1 MPIKLTLIESF
12 DTPLNVPREKVHI
25 EEIPDR
31 KMYLSSNLA
40 ASSRLGNHLFELSA
54 LLSVSRKLNRIP
66 TFFIQNRHYDQTLMD
81 TDFLIPGLLDHFLI
95 INQSIPDSITH
106 VEFSMK
112 CCTWDN
118 PERLKNY
125 TDQYLHI
132 KGTHFQ
138 SWKYFRRMRHELM
151 EYLKTPVNNFTDLP
165 KSNDDNFVTCVHI
178 RRTDFVGS
186 GFFVPDETFILEAMK
201 FVKIEE
207 KRDQNM
213 LTVLFGDDIPYIESL
228 MNQTFT
234 VDEGAEKNISS
245 EFFIS
250 HNNPSDSILYSSS
263 NCDVVIIT
271 APHSTF
277 GWWLGFLSKGG
288 QVYYTDIKFV
298 DDNSISSGMFD
309 PDDYYPPHW
318 IPIKQGSFDNRTL
331 IESERFTSF
340 PTKLITAGISSFVF
354 HAFTSRSD
362 LSFNHVFARI
372 WQFTFGMI
380 ACLKIIKDNGD
391 SGHGQEKV
399 IFLDTSKSSKKL
411 NWDNNLFK
419 TYSNSILI
427 VTIAIT
433 FYSTPINPLIARV
446 IVTILTAVFIYAS
459 SNNVPVFNNLLIY
472 TGNISFALYL
482 VHWPLYAYWKIIGND
497 SHIGLFF
504 TLIISI
510 FIAIAFHETFEK
522 WSLKLDWKRIILL
535 IAFLGSFNFLALE
548 KEEIEIIIRL
558 QNAQKSTSFEVYND
572 VLNKTFTNYDQ
583 VEIQN
588 RLWQKNDFVQL
599 AIPNIGVWVGR
610 NHRPVLYFSS
620 LSECYETSLG
630 LIRKWNI
637 EVYDTG

>member
-12 DTPLNVPREKVHI
+12 DTPLDVPREKLHI
-25 EEIPDR
+25 EQIPDR

-138 SWKYFRRMRHELM
+138 SWKYFPRMRHELI

-165 KSNDDNFVTCVHI
+165 KSNDDNFITCVHI

-201 FVKIEE
+201 FVKIEGTVICSMSGLIFISE

-228 MNQTFT
+228 LNQTFT
-234 VDEGAEKNISS
+234 VDEGAEKVYSSSISTNQLFYLFQNISS

-263 NCDVVIIT
+263 NCDVVLFT

-309 PDDYYPPHW
+309 QDDYYPPHW
-318 IPIKQGSFDNRTL
+318 IPIKHNSFDNKTL
-331 IESERFTSF
+331 IES
-340 PTKLITAGISSFVF
+340 
-354 HAFTSRSD
+354 
-362 LSFNHVFARI
+362 
-372 WQFTFGMI
+372 
-380 ACLKIIKDNGD
+380 LK
-391 SGHGQEKV
+391 
-399 IFLDTSKSSKKL
+399 
-411 NWDNNLFK
+411 
-419 TYSNSILI
+419 
-427 VTIAIT
+427 
-433 FYSTPINPLIARV
+433 
-446 IVTILTAVFIYAS
+446 
-459 SNNVPVFNNLLIY
+459 
-472 TGNISFALYL
+472 
-482 VHWPLYAYWKIIGND
+482 
-497 SHIGLFF
+497 
-504 TLIISI
+504 
-510 FIAIAFHETFEK
+510 
-522 WSLKLDWKRIILL
+522 
-535 IAFLGSFNFLALE
+535 
-548 KEEIEIIIRL
+548 
-558 QNAQKSTSFEVYND
+558 
-572 VLNKTFTNYDQ
+572 
-583 VEIQN
+583 
-588 RLWQKNDFVQL
+588 
-599 AIPNIGVWVGR
+599 
-610 NHRPVLYFSS
+610 
-620 LSECYETSLG
+620 
-630 LIRKWNI
+630 
-637 EVYDTG
+637 